1 MQARS
6 QGGGGGGRPP
16 PKKKCKQKGE
26 GEREKKK
33 KNKVTCMHVKLPPFN
48 HFHRKN
54 KYKFVLY
61 EENIG
66 HMHQIAPLT
75 TSKCKKLLLWEG
87 EPPPTPSSPSL
98 GLGRF
103 ASLPRTLFFTAP
115 YNFILATPLLLC
127 VMLTKFMC
135 NRSSFFR
142 AFNAWT
148 SALAIVMFLDARK
161 CFFINCFMRC
171 YMDQCTPP
179 L

>member
-1 MQARS
+1 
-6 QGGGGGGRPP
+6 
-16 PKKKCKQKGE
+16 
-26 GEREKKK
+26 
-33 KNKVTCMHVKLPPFN
+33 MHVKLPPFN

-61 EENIG
+61 EENTG

-75 TSKCKKLLLWEG
+75 TSKCKKLSLWEG
-87 EPPPTPSSPSL
+87 DTPLPHPPPTPSPLARSARS
-98 GLGRF
+98 GSV
-103 ASLPRTLFFTAP
+103 ASLLARYFFTAP
-115 YNFILATPLLLC
+115 YNLILATPLLLC

-171 YMDQCTPP
+171 YMDRCTPP